1 MVKLVD
7 TADLKSAASEQG
19 RAGIEP
25 ARPCSEAADF
35 KSAGSTNF
43 TIGALHR
50 SVTGQRELLTPATA
64 APTKKGSVTASLFSE
79 LEREN
84 GFEPSTSTLA
94 RLRSTN

>member
-1 MVKLVD
+1 MLSTYWVVVP
-7 TADLKSAASEQG
+7 

-35 KSAGSTNF
+35 KSAVSTNF

-79 LEREN
+79 LERE
-84 GFEPSTSTLA
+84 TSHALE
-94 RLRSTN
+94 R